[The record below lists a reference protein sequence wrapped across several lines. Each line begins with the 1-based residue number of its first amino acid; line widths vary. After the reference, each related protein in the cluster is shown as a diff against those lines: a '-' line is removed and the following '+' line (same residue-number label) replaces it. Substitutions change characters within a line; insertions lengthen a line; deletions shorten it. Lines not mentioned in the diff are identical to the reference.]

1 MEVSNSLGIKTDGRQ
16 ATGTADD
23 SQGATAYL
31 FGPVAVKILQRDG
44 VWKLTPH
51 GHALGEGMAKAR
63 HALVGKTAIE
73 IGVGTGVHAI
83 AALKLGVRE
92 IDVTD
97 IEPAALESA
106 AENANR
112 NGVSYRGAW
121 LQDWMEFSPPEPYGL
136 VLCNPPFCK
145 AGTSDRRYFIKQLIG
160 TSPGCLLPGGH
171 LLFVQ
176 SSMADFAQTEQE
188 LSAAGFYFTSIHES
202 RGLFRDYY
210 FDEPG
215 FVEGSSRVPGGFEV
229 IDGAFVET
237 LRVYLCTRQ

>member
-1 MEVSNSLGIKTDGRQ
+1 MTAIQTHQTQNSFE
-16 ATGTADD
+16 TA
-23 SQGATAYL
+23 ALETCL
-31 FGPVAVKILQRDG
+31 FGPAVVRIQQAEG
-44 VWKLTPH
+44 VWRLTPH
-51 GHALGEGMAKAR
+51 GRTLGKAMAQMR

-97 IEPAALESA
+97 IDAKALHSA
-106 AENANR
+106 AENAAR
-112 NGVSYRGAW
+112 NGVSYRQSW
-121 LQDWMEFSPPEPYGL
+121 VEDWMHFQPEMPYDL

-145 AGTSDRRYFIKQLIG
+145 AGTPDRRFFLSALIRD
-160 TSPGCLLPGGH
+160 SPRFLRPGGH

-176 SSMADFAQTEQE
+176 SSMADFSRTEEE
-188 LSAAGFYFTSIHES
+188 LTRSGFYFTAVYET

-215 FVEGSSRVPGGFEV
+215 FIEESRKVAGGFEE
-229 IDGAFVET
+229 IEGTYIET
-237 LRVYLCTRQ
+237 LRVYLATKP